1 MPKRA
6 SLKGKG
12 PDLLGKGI
20 DLLFGA
26 EDAGETEVRRQNGNH
41 GENSASVAGF
51 APPTSLPQLSE
62 LVVDLG
68 GQDLD
73 LEIPPL
79 PVGPTETA
87 EVTTG
92 PAGGQLAVEP
102 ASDMMPGVTPT
113 PGAVDEATVVAHG
126 PVELDD
132 GFPQAPADDWGG
144 TTPVADPTAEAP
156 PAPSPISS
164 LEEGIP
170 PEPVADAQPVTVP
183 DAVER
188 PEPPNSTEP
197 TALEEGIPPLP
208 VDLPQPEVGSGATTA
223 VAEDSQAGP
232 TPQPAASA
240 EAPTEPTTMPEQPI
254 ASSGRPET
262 SPPTNGTGVKE
273 EVPVTPKPVNE
284 PRKVG
289 APGVTVSGPV
299 TTAAGTQQETQT
311 PAQQAAEMLTR
322 PKEALSDADAREILR
337 RVQQRDLEKLDRDID
352 KLYDKTVELL
362 SGEDEA
368 VIAFEALRKARQML
382 LLEPEQVAEVEYLVN
397 RIRSMLTRVEQAA
410 TWGPYYGPRI
420 LAYQVVWLVLFGVFA
435 LVTTV
440 PETGF
445 ARWIAYWI
453 GVQAGSATVNLITLL
468 LSTLAWGGIGGV
480 TGALWSLHYHVSVV
494 RDFDKAENLWYIEQP
509 ILGMVLGGIVYLIM
523 AAGFLVVQVDLS
535 APQAAL
541 GAKLLP
547 AAVAVVA
554 GFRQNL
560 VLDLIDR
567 VVSLL
572 VPGKDRARPSESST
586 PPTI

>member
-20 DLLFGA
+20 GLLFGEEGDGA
-26 EDAGETEVRRQNGNH
+26 TETRPVNGSH
-41 GENSASVAGF
+41 GENGGSVVELA
-51 APPTSLPQLSE
+51 AATPLSPSSE
-62 LVVDLG
+62 FVVDLG
-68 GQDLD
+68 GQDLG

-79 PVGPTETA
+79 PVESREAGEVISGPADEQLTA
-87 EVTTG
+87 E
-92 PAGGQLAVEP
+92 PANGALADAIP
-102 ASDMMPGVTPT
+102 APGVVD
-113 PGAVDEATVVAHG
+113 PGTVVAHDLPG
-126 PVELDD
+126 LDD
-132 GFPQAPADDWGG
+132 GVPPTGANELGG
-144 TTPVADPTAEAP
+144 VLSGKETGEDASMM
-156 PAPSPISS
+156 PSPVSS

-170 PEPVADAQPVTVP
+170 PAPVAEETAPAMVNPPEAPSLTEPV
-183 DAVER
+183 
-188 PEPPNSTEP
+188 
-197 TALEEGIPPLP
+197 ALEEGVPPVP
-208 VDLPQPEVGSGATTA
+208 ADLPPPADGSNATG
-223 VAEDSQAGP
+223 VAPEDSAAGP
-232 TPQPAASA
+232 TPQPSAS
-240 EAPTEPTTMPEQPI
+240 TETSMETTTMPEQPT
-254 ASSGRPET
+254 ASSGKPEP
-262 SPPTNGTGVKE
+262 SLPTNGTGARE
-273 EVPVTPKPVNE
+273 EAPVTPKPVNE

-299 TTAAGTQQETQT
+299 ATATGTQQETQT
-311 PAQQAAEMLTR
+311 PAQEAGAMLIR
-322 PKEALSDADAREILR
+322 PKETLSDADAREILR
-337 RVQQRDLEKLDRDID
+337 RVQQRDLEKLDREID

-362 SGEDEA
+362 SGEEEA
-368 VIAFEALRKARQML
+368 AIAFEALRKARQML
-382 LLEPEQVAEVEYLVN
+382 LLEPEQVAEVEYLVS
-397 RIRSMLTRVEQAA
+397 RIRSMLTRVEQAV
-410 TWGPYYGPRI
+410 TWGAYYGPR
-420 LAYQVVWLVLFGVFA
+420 LLVYQVVWLAFFGLFA

-453 GVQAGSATVNLITLL
+453 GVQPGSATVNLITLL

-535 APQAAL
+535 SPQAAL

-554 GFRQNL
+554 GFRQNM

-572 VPGKDRARPSESST
+572 VPGKDSARPSESPT